1 MEDKIY
7 KRKIVKKIIKYLDSK
22 EVIVIYGS
30 RQVGKTCLM
39 KYLIKNHL
47 KENVFYFDLEMQ
59 NLLDLCNESAENVYN
74 YLLQKGADENQ
85 KIYLLIDEI
94 QYLENPTKF
103 IKIFHDHYLNIKLL
117 VSGSSTFE
125 IKKKFKESLVGRTVT
140 FDLYPLSFDEFL
152 IFKEKNYKIS
162 KSNTKA
168 VNDEL
173 VVLAEEYIKYGGYPK
188 IILEKSEEKKQTYLY
203 QIINTYI
210 KKDIRNIGDI
220 RNLSAFNKLI
230 EVLASQSGKL
240 LNVSELSS
248 TIGINRE
255 TVIQYLDL
263 LESTFIIKRITPF
276 YKNLRSELSKNPKV
290 YLLDTGII
298 HLLWLKEFPKVIFG
312 NVFETFVFLE
322 LMKSGKKINFWRTT
336 NKQEI
341 DFIVSGKEIYA
352 IEAKYN
358 FQNSNYKN
366 LKFFAEKY
374 ECNEMIVG
382 LKGKKDGKYIWELL
396 KDLSD
401 EKEPV
406 LAAIGGL

>member
-1 MEDKIY
+1 MKDKIY
-7 KRKIVKKIIKYLDSK
+7 KRKLVEEILKYLKSK
-22 EVIVIYGS
+22 EVIVIYGA
-30 RQVGKTCLM
+30 RQVGKTSLI
-39 KYLIKNHL
+39 KYLIEHHL
-47 KENVFYFDLEMQ
+47 KENIFYFDLELK
-59 NLLDLCNESAENVYN
+59 NLLDLCNKGPETVYN
-74 YLLQKGADENQ
+74 YLVQKGADENK

-94 QYLENPTKF
+94 QYLENPSRF
-103 IKIFHDHYLNIKLL
+103 IKILHDHYNNIKLL

-125 IKKKFKESLVGRTVT
+125 IKKKFKESLAGRTIT
-140 FDLYPLSFDEFL
+140 FELYPLSFEEFL
-152 IFKEKNYKIS
+152 IFKGKNYKTA
-162 KSNTKA
+162 KNNTKA

-173 VVLAEEYIKYGGYPK
+173 VVLAEEFIKFGGYPK
-188 IILEKSEEKKQTYLY
+188 IVLEKEEEKKQNYLY

-210 KKDIRNIGDI
+210 RKDIRDIGNI
-220 RNLSAFNKLI
+220 RNISSFNKLI
-230 EVLASQSGKL
+230 EVLASQSGQL
-240 LNVSELSS
+240 LNVSELSN
-248 TIGINRE
+248 TLDMGRE
-255 TVIQYLDL
+255 TVLEYLEL
-263 LESTFIIKRITPF
+263 LENTFIIKRITPF
-276 YKNLRSELSKNPKV
+276 YKNLRSELSKNPKAFF
-290 YLLDTGII
+290 LDTGMM

-322 LMKSGKKINFWRTT
+322 LMKTGRTINFWRTT

-341 DFIVSGKEIYA
+341 DFILPGKEVYA

-358 FQNSNYKN
+358 FQNSNKKN

-406 LAAIGGL
+406 LAAIG